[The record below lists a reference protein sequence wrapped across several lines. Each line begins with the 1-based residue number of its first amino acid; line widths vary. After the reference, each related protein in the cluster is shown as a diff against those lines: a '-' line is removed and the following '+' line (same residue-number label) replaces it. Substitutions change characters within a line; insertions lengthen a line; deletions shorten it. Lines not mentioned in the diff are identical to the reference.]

1 MQITRD
7 RAPSIPARRHT
18 HGRSIIRAS
27 LTAGGCDSP
36 GEDNSGGKKRPKQ
49 QQKDKMEKMKCVRRL
64 KTKVK
69 MPPWVRHQ
77 IQFILLFRY
86 HITQR

>member
-7 RAPSIPARRHT
+7 RAPSIPVRHHT
-18 HGRSIIRAS
+18 HGRAS

-77 IQFILLFRY
+77 NQFILPFRY